1 MGTNKIRDTII
12 TAFEVTRATENKVPM
27 LLLSN
32 PGLAKTSIVNEIG
45 EHYGYHV
52 VSLIGS
58 GFENNEILGFQ
69 VNEPGKECLT
79 TKNPTWYQTIL
90 EKQKEGTP
98 CILFIDELSVCPSLV
113 QGALYRLI
121 FERTIGNGNTL
132 PDDCVIISAG
142 NFKDN
147 LPSYCDITSPSL
159 NRFCVINLCPD
170 NYMDFLDEFSQDENE
185 RIADWPE
192 FKDPFPTMTDAF
204 KKNAR
209 AEVKNMMM
217 EIFECYAN
225 ERDSGKGML
234 DITNKNFAEMF
245 EGNFSKTG
253 EVYNFI
259 SGRTYEYMQRA
270 MWACAA
276 LDVPLNPKRN
286 QFIDKMVQGLIGAGT
301 GSFEDVAQ
309 TQSYLKAVQERT
321 RQVLKRLKSGDAPVI
336 GGQDIFQGAT
346 SIADKVAKLSLFL
359 DGTHANAVDTRKGL
373 GEIYSQIMQTYAD
386 KNPHETLTALVGQGV
401 DEKTRAVNFA
411 KLTADI
417 TAVEQLIRITQALP
431 QNPEVEIAQQ
441 GMEKVLENYKFYA
454 EFSA

>member
-1 MGTNKIRDTII
+1 
-12 TAFEVTRATENKVPM
+12 
-27 LLLSN
+27 
-32 PGLAKTSIVNEIG
+32 
-45 EHYGYHV
+45 
-52 VSLIGS
+52 
-58 GFENNEILGFQ
+58 
-69 VNEPGKECLT
+69 
-79 TKNPTWYQTIL
+79 
-90 EKQKEGTP
+90 
-98 CILFIDELSVCPSLV
+98 
-113 QGALYRLI
+113 
-121 FERTIGNGNTL
+121 
-132 PDDCVIISAG
+132 
-142 NFKDN
+142 
-147 LPSYCDITSPSL
+147 
-159 NRFCVINLCPD
+159 
-170 NYMDFLDEFSQDENE
+170 
-185 RIADWPE
+185 
-192 FKDPFPTMTDAF
+192 MTDAF

-321 RQVLKRLKSGDAPVI
+321 RQVLKRLKSGEAPVI